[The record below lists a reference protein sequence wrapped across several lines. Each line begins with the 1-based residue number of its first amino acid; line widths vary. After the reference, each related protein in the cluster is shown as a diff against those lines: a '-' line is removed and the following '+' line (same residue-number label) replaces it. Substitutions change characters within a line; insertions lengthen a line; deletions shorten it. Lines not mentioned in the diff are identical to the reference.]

1 VAAAN
6 PASAQAYPNKPIRW
20 IVPFPPGGAAD
31 IVSRTVGGKLTE
43 AWGQQVVIDNRPGAG
58 GNIAAELVA
67 KAIPDGYTVIIVPAT
82 HTTNPTLYARLPY
95 DPVKDFAPVTLV
107 SSSPLVL
114 VVHPAVPASSVRELI
129 ALAKA
134 KPGQLNYASS
144 GIGVS
149 AHLAAELFKFTV
161 GVDIVHIP
169 YKGQP
174 PAMIDL
180 LSGQVQLMFANM
192 PVALPQIKAGKLR
205 PLAVTTLKRTPN
217 LPGLP
222 TVADAGLPGFE
233 VNQWSGLLVPA
244 GTPRSVI
251 SKLHGEIARILQLP
265 DVRES
270 FVNQG
275 FEPVGNTPAEFA
287 AYISAE
293 IAKWAKLIRDAGI
306 RAE

>member
-6 PASAQAYPNKPIRW
+6 PASAQAFPNKPIRW

-31 IVSRTVGGKLTE
+31 IVSRTVGGKLTA

-134 KPGQLNYASS
+134 RPGQLNYASS

-222 TVADAGLPGFE
+222 TVAETGLPGFE

-251 SKLHGEIARILQLP
+251 SKLHGEIARTLQLP

-275 FEPVGNTPAEFA
+275 FEPVGNTPGEFA

>member
-1 VAAAN
+1 
-6 PASAQAYPNKPIRW
+6 
-20 IVPFPPGGAAD
+20 
-31 IVSRTVGGKLTE
+31 
-43 AWGQQVVIDNRPGAG
+43 
-58 GNIAAELVA
+58 
-67 KAIPDGYTVIIVPAT
+67 
-82 HTTNPTLYARLPY
+82 
-95 DPVKDFAPVTLV
+95 
-107 SSSPLVL
+107 
-114 VVHPAVPASSVRELI
+114 VRELI

-134 KPGQLNYASS
+134 RPGQLNYASS

-222 TVADAGLPGFE
+222 TVAETGLPGFE

-251 SKLHGEIARILQLP
+251 SKLHGEIARTLQLP

-275 FEPVGNTPAEFA
+275 FEPVGNTPGEFA